1 MRAFIIAC
9 RSKTHCIGID
19 PEPQI
24 SEKINKNTEIF
35 EMTSD
40 DFFQKHPD
48 IKDIDMAF
56 IDGMHLF
63 DYVLRDFINLEK
75 CCKKNAIILM
85 HDTIPKD
92 KITSERNRTTR
103 FWTGDVFKIV
113 LILKKYH
120 PDLEIYNS
128 NAKPSGLVC
137 VKNLDSSST
146 VLSDNYEKIV
156 EEFMN
161 TDYSDIEHNK
171 SLQLFVKDVEGLYK
185 FLKI

>member
-1 MRAFIIAC
+1 MQEQ
-9 RSKTHCIGID
+9 KHCIGID

-103 FWTGDVFKIV
+103 FWTGDMFKIV
-113 LILKKYH
+113 LILKKYR